1 MPSAQR
7 AVGTD
12 LLKCSEARIKY
23 DYQTKVGQLFMPEGE
38 CCDMQGCFSIFEYI
52 DSDVS
57 VITTYSGDDAV
68 TLFFRV
74 VINVVNRHGHDMAA
88 HSITCHFRPILK
100 YVVSATSPE

>member
-38 CCDMQGCFSIFEYI
+38 CCDMQGCFSIFEHI
-52 DSDVS
+52 DPAVN
-57 VITTYSGDDAV
+57 VITTYSGDVADTTYFKIGRKWQV
-68 TLFFRV
+68 
-74 VINVVNRHGHDMAA
+74 M
-88 HSITCHFRPILK
+88 
-100 YVVSATSPE
+100 E